1 MNLLDELQDMFP
13 HSITVEPFVS
23 SDGRGVKT
31 YDGTPV
37 PRKCRIAQSNTK
49 IIRDDTGIEEV
60 STVNAV
66 FAETFD
72 VTSKDRFTLPSGYE
86 PTQPEG
92 MAVTKAPDENG
103 LHHERVFF

>member
-23 SDGRGVKT
+23 SDGRGKKT
-31 YDGTPV
+31 YGAGV

-66 FAETFD
+66 FAETFG
-72 VTSKDRFTLPSGYE
+72 VTSKDRFTLPSGFV

-103 LHHERVFF
+103 LHHERIFF